1 MKALAA
7 AALKL
12 DWIAI
17 IVMLYDVMSWL
28 CHDCVMIMLWLLL
41 RLLHQPGE
49 RLCCSCHA
57 NQENVNRSAV
67 PTAP

>member
-17 IVMLYDVMSWL
+17 IVMLYDIMSWL
-28 CHDCVMIMLWLLL
+28 RHDCAMIMLWLLL
-41 RLLHQPGE
+41 WLLHQPGE

-57 NQENVNRSAV
+57 SQEKVNRSAV

>member
-41 RLLHQPGE
+41 WLLHQPG
-49 RLCCSCHA
+49 
-57 NQENVNRSAV
+57 
-67 PTAP
+67 